1 METLGS
7 LRRTNYCGEVTLA
20 MAGQEMTVCGSIAR
34 ARDKGGIIF
43 ADLRDTTGILQLVF
57 DEDTPKDVFAKA
69 ESLKS
74 EYVVICRGKLRERA
88 AKTDKIA
95 TGDVELYVSEL
106 RILSEAQTTPF
117 ELRDEINVNDDLRL
131 RYRYLDLRRPS
142 MHEPI
147 VLRSKIMQIIRN
159 YFCENHFTEIE
170 TPTLIK
176 STPEG
181 ARDYLV
187 PSRVQPGHFY
197 ALPQSPQL
205 YKQILMLSGFD
216 RYFQLAHCYRDED
229 LRADRQPE
237 FTQVDEE
244 MSFVSEDDIMTLNE
258 GLIKRLWKEM
268 LNVDV
273 ETPFYRMPWDEAMG
287 RFGSDKPDTRFGL
300 EIQDVTEVFRGTEFK
315 PFAAVLEAGGTIR
328 AINAKGLA
336 DKLSRK
342 NIDKLGEVA
351 KTYGAK
357 GLAYSR
363 LTADA
368 DGINPAK
375 SASGI
380 EVMSVN
386 LMLPEGDMPVAWRG
400 PVVTGAIKQFWQEVN
415 WGDVDYMFVD
425 MPPGTSDVF
434 LTVFQSLPVDG
445 IVTVSAP
452 QELVAMIVGK
462 AVNLAKSLEVPVVG
476 LVENMAYFK
485 CDDCGKEHHIF
496 GEPQGA
502 AVAEKYGIPAVAT
515 LPMDPSFAR
524 LVDEGKVEAYEV
536 EGALDGI
543 IDQIV
548 ATAEAK

>member
-1 METLGS
+1 MSEECTHDCSTCGAACS
-7 LRRTNYCGEVTLA
+7 SRTAAPEHDAPNPNSSVKKVIGVVSGKGGVGKSMTSALLACA
-20 MAGQEMTVCGSIAR
+20 MARRGYHC
-34 ARDKGGIIF
+34 
-43 ADLRDTTGILQLVF
+43 GIL
-57 DEDTPKDVFAKA
+57 DADITGPSIPKSF
-69 ESLKS
+69 
-74 EYVVICRGKLRERA
+74 G
-88 AKTDKIA
+88 
-95 TGDVELYVSEL
+95 
-106 RILSEAQTTPF
+106 
-117 ELRDEINVNDDLRL
+117 
-131 RYRYLDLRRPS
+131 
-142 MHEPI
+142 
-147 VLRSKIMQIIRN
+147 
-159 YFCENHFTEIE
+159 
-170 TPTLIK
+170 
-176 STPEG
+176 
-181 ARDYLV
+181 
-187 PSRVQPGHFY
+187 
-197 ALPQSPQL
+197 
-205 YKQILMLSGFD
+205 
-216 RYFQLAHCYRDED
+216 
-229 LRADRQPE
+229 
-237 FTQVDEE
+237 VD
-244 MSFVSEDDIMTLNE
+244 
-258 GLIKRLWKEM
+258 
-268 LNVDV
+268 
-273 ETPFYRMPWDEAMG
+273 
-287 RFGSDKPDTRFGL
+287 
-300 EIQDVTEVFRGTEFK
+300 
-315 PFAAVLEAGGTIR
+315 
-328 AINAKGLA
+328 
-336 DKLSRK
+336 
-342 NIDKLGEVA
+342 
-351 KTYGAK
+351 
-357 GLAYSR
+357 SR